1 MSKVPAHFELIPEIV
16 ALRDEIAPK
25 TLLTINGDIRDRI
38 HGLELV
44 NKYPGI
50 NGIMIGRGV
59 FQNPYCFASTDFQSG
74 NKRVAVGGAA
84 PTFEE
89 ISDFSKEGA
98 DRLTGP
104 APSDLR
110 ADFEKICVD
119 GSDVKSERAPK
130 QAHSNKI
137 ELINLLHHHL
147 DLFDQWQP
155 ELGCPYE
162 TLKRF
167 YKIYIRDFDGA
178 SALRAAL
185 MITTDTDQARQLLN
199 NHRLRLNKVK
209 DMICT

>member
-1 MSKVPAHFELIPEIV
+1 MA
-16 ALRDEIAPK
+16 AR
-25 TLLTINGDIRDRI
+25 
-38 HGLELV
+38 
-44 NKYPGI
+44 
-50 NGIMIGRGV
+50 
-59 FQNPYCFASTDFQSG
+59 
-74 NKRVAVGGAA
+74 GAA
-84 PTFEE
+84 PAFAK

-155 ELGCPYE
+155 QLGRPYE

-178 SALRAAL
+178 KELRDQLMHTKSTDEVRALL
-185 MITTDTDQARQLLN
+185 KNI
-199 NHRLRLNKVK
+199 
-209 DMICT
+209 